1 MTSEVTY
8 AEVRFKNNGPSSAEP
23 KASSGSE
30 KPLST
35 FQKCKPWFPWVV
47 SGFLMLLFV
56 ILLVFIIVIIKGSPK
71 KGFLKSQFQKSTE
84 WNCLLKRPEGK
95 EPQLSCCMGDL
106 EQYGSSCYYFSKD
119 ERTWNKS
126 RAECMKKGFD
136 LVIIN
141 SEAEQGFLT
150 NHTQNSQVENFC
162 IGLTNQKGTDQWH
175 WVDETPL
182 DPMLMFWRSKEPSNV
197 DENCVVMHIGK
208 GKGKK
213 MKNNWNDVQ
222 CLVDEHHYV
231 CETNTVSFP
240 I

>member
-8 AEVRFKNNGPSSAEP
+8 AEVRFKNGPSPAEP

-30 KPLST
+30 TPLSR

-47 SGFLMLLFV
+47 SGFLMLLSI
-56 ILLVFIIVIIKGSPK
+56 ILLVVII
-71 KGFLKSQFQKSTE
+71 GFTTE
-84 WNCLLKRPEGK
+84 VPNSRLLFYIRICGPGK
-95 EPQLSCCMGDL
+95 
-106 EQYGSSCYYFSKD
+106 
-119 ERTWNKS
+119 TS
-126 RAECMKKGFD
+126 RE
-136 LVIIN
+136 V
-141 SEAEQGFLT
+141 FLT

-162 IGLTNQKGTDQWH
+162 IGLTNQMGTNQWR
-175 WVDETPL
+175 WVDQTPL
-182 DPMLMFWRSKEPSNV
+182 DPMLMFWRSKEPSND

-208 GKGKK
+208 GSK

-231 CETNTVSFP
+231 CETNTVFFS

>member
-8 AEVRFKNNGPSSAEP
+8 AEVRFKNGPSSAEP
-23 KASSGSE
+23 KAPPGSE
-30 KPLST
+30 TPPLSR

-47 SGFLMLLFV
+47 SGFFMLLSA
-56 ILLVFIIVIIKGSPK
+56 ILLVVIIVILKGSPK
-71 KGFLKSQFQKSTE
+71 KGSIKSQFQKSTA

-95 EPQLSCCMGDL
+95 EPQLSCCMGGL
-106 EQYGSSCYYFSKD
+106 EQFGSSCYHFSKD
-119 ERTWNKS
+119 TRTWNKS
-126 RAECMKKGFD
+126 REECMEKGFD

-141 SEAEQGFLT
+141 SDAEQGFLT

-162 IGLTNQKGTDQWH
+162 IGLTDQKGTNQWH

-182 DPMLMFWRSKEPSNV
+182 DPMLAFWRSKEPSND

-208 GKGKK
+208 GKGNE
-213 MKNNWNDVQ
+213 MKNNWNDVR
-222 CLVDEHHYV
+222 CSVDEHHYV
-231 CETNTVSFP
+231 CETNTVFFS